1 MIKVQE
7 QSFFLVETDTK
18 GEMFPLQ
25 KTFNGSGFQR
35 AYDNSSAFKFSDEE
49 KVKQACKVQNMMNT
63 IFGSD
68 KVIYYCKENIQRET
82 FSENGEVVEIEEV
95 SEQENNQPNTNVIP

>member
-1 MIKVQE
+1 MLKAQE
-7 QSFFLVETDTK
+7 QSFFLVETDAQ

-25 KTFNGSGFQR
+25 KTYNGSGFQR
-35 AYDNSSAFKFSDEE
+35 AYDNTSAFKFSSEE

-68 KVIYYCKENIQRET
+68 KVIYYCKESIQHEA
-82 FSENGEVVEIEEV
+82 FSENGEVVEIKEV